1 MYAIGIYG
9 YHGEHV
15 KLPWKQ
21 QSLIAYPNEC
31 IYVSSCL
38 QSYRPQLVLQREDQ
52 IIKLE
57 VKVFIIYLVY
67 MPIVF
72 PIEQHD

>member
-21 QSLIAYPNEC
+21 VAYPNEC
-31 IYVSSCL
+31 IYISSCL
-38 QSYRPQLVLQREDQ
+38 QSYRSQFVLQKGKIRLSNL
-52 IIKLE
+52 K
-57 VKVFIIYLVY
+57 
-67 MPIVF
+67 
-72 PIEQHD
+72 